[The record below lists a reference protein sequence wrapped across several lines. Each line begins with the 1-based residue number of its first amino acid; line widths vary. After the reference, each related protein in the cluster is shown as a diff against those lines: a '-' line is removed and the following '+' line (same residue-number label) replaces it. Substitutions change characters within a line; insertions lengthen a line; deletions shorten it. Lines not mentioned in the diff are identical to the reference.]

1 MNIDNVKQAAE
12 HLGKALTLLQR
23 GPIDYYLT
31 ELVGAAEYCKEHYSP
46 FKVNDN
52 VILCKAPALEEG
64 HGWYHCRHFLVKGAK
79 GVVKEVDLGSKGFSF
94 SIEFTDESYMD
105 RDGKIHPTA
114 ENRRHTFGFG
124 EDSLVKA

>member
-12 HLGKALTLLQR
+12 HLGKAMSLLQR

-46 FKVNDN
+46 FKVDDR
-52 VILCKAPALEEG
+52 VILCKAPVLEEG
-64 HGWYHCRHFLVKGAK
+64 HGWYPSRHFLVKGAK

-94 SIEFTDESYMD
+94 SVVFEDESYLD
-105 RDGKIHPTA
+105 RDGKIHPTP
-114 ENRRHTFGFG
+114 EDRRHHFGFR
-124 EDSLVKA
+124 ETSLVKA